1 MEFTSLFS
9 GAILGAF
16 ITAIIAALLSGY
28 FNIKT
33 KNKEYENSYAKMIL
47 EKRLFAYE
55 QINLIINK
63 LKESTLDSDGKAYH
77 IIFFSKENFNSF
89 FYR

>member
-1 MEFTSLFS
+1 MEFTSFFS

-16 ITAIIAALLSGY
+16 ITAIIAELISGY

-33 KNKEYENSYAKMIL
+33 KSKEYENSYAKMIL

-63 LKESTLDSDGKAYH
+63 LIDKFFKQKKVETSFIERKLSD
-77 IIFFSKENFNSF
+77 
-89 FYR
+89 RPD